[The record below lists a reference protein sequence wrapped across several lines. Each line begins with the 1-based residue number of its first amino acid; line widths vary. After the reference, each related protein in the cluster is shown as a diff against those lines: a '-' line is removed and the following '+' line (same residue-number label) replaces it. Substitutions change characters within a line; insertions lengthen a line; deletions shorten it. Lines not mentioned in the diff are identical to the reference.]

1 MKKIEFT
8 LEEKA
13 RKAALHPKSDPSAL
27 VQNLDSNGQ
36 EKPKKKKGKEE
47 SKGCDPDDIPVV
59 VIDGYMSREKGPH
72 AKELWTFLADWA
84 AVLVENHVAHVIFI
98 SNNVTASKP
107 LSKGEMITWM
117 STSQTSEVSLILTM
131 SLSRS
136 PTKYDIRNDCPLGR
150 LAGIGHGICLQTS

>member
-1 MKKIEFT
+1 MSNVSPEAIMKKIEYT

-13 RKAALHPKSDPSAL
+13 RKAALRSKSGSSTL

-36 EKPKKKKGKEE
+36 ETPKKKKGKEE

-72 AKELWTFLADWA
+72 AKELWTFMADWA

-107 LSKGEMITWM
+107 LSKGNMNTWM
-117 STSQTSEVSLILTM
+117 FTSRTGKIAYNFHTAPS
-131 SLSRS
+131 
-136 PTKYDIRNDCPLGR
+136 
-150 LAGIGHGICLQTS
+150 